1 MQPGDVYDVLSA
13 PLGDLIA
20 NVGRGVADAQ
30 QAMDRATLEQ
40 LERLYASNEEFAS
53 RLRDLGYRPTWYH
66 IPSAEAE
73 LQVALKLSGTVDYSS
88 GSVGKRALKAFA
100 APVDASYRNT
110 YDYDVSAASTIK
122 FTIVPIPEPA
132 QLEARGVVPEL
143 TDMPLAD
150 AEALLTR
157 LGIPYRLADDAVTSA
172 TVARTEPVAGTVL
185 EPGADVLLVPAT
197 SE

>member
-20 NVGRGVADAQ
+20 NIGRGVADAQ

-40 LERLYASNEEFAS
+40 LERLYTSNEEFAS

-88 GSVGKRALKAFA
+88 GSGKRALRAFA

-143 TDMPLAD
+143 TDMQVAD

-157 LGIPYRLADDAVTSA
+157 LGIPYRMADDGTTSGR
-172 TVARTEPVAGTVL
+172 VARTEPVAGTVL
-185 EPGADVLLVPAT
+185 EPGADVLLVPET
-197 SE
+197 ME